1 MAYKISDN
9 SVIDDN
15 RELTAVSVT
24 PSTNLVVPYGT
35 TANRPAG
42 AVGKLYFD
50 TDLGKL
56 LVHNGTTWIE
66 SSTAAGSTGGD
77 FAVHGAKYVM
87 PLNGGVESGTRT
99 VTPVPFNEAITSMSF
114 VRNTPSVTQP
124 DYYDAYVKFKGMQDE
139 VQLTNT
145 SSRGGTG
152 GWPCPQQFKDIQAF
166 IM

>member
-1 MAYKISDN
+1 MAYKISDT

-35 TANRPAG
+35 TANRPTG

-66 SSTAAGSTGGD
+66 SSTSGSIGGD
-77 FAVHGAKYVM
+77 FALHGAKYLM
-87 PLNGGVESGTRT
+87 PL
-99 VTPVPFNEAITSMSF
+99 
-114 VRNTPSVTQP
+114 
-124 DYYDAYVKFKGMQDE
+124 
-139 VQLTNT
+139 L
-145 SSRGGTG
+145 
-152 GWPCPQQFKDIQAF
+152 
-166 IM
+166 

>member
-99 VTPVPFNEAITSMSF
+99 VTPVPCE
-114 VRNTPSVTQP
+114 
-124 DYYDAYVKFKGMQDE
+124 YDETTASP
-139 VQLTNT
+139 T
-145 SSRGGTG
+145 
-152 GWPCPQQFKDIQAF
+152 
-166 IM
+166 

>member
-35 TANRPAG
+35 TANRPTG

-66 SSTAAGSTGGD
+66 CSTAAGCTGGD

-87 PLNGGVESGTRT
+87 PLGGGVESS
-99 VTPVPFNEAITSMSF
+99 VITLL
-114 VRNTPSVTQP
+114 Q
-124 DYYDAYVKFKGMQDE
+124 
-139 VQLTNT
+139 
-145 SSRGGTG
+145 
-152 GWPCPQQFKDIQAF
+152 CH
-166 IM
+166 IMKQSLL